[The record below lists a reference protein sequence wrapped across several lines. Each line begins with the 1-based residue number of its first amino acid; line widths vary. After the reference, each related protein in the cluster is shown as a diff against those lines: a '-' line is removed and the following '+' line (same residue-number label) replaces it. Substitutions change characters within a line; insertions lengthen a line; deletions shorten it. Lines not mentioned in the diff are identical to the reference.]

1 MSGSICD
8 IAILVNI
15 GVPPHTTMSASATAT
30 GSHGWSAKRVSV
42 WGGEAACTG
51 LLGMPSG
58 LVWDGDCSSP
68 RLSARPNARAAHQAY
83 HVATQPTTARYP

>member
-1 MSGSICD
+1 MRGSICD

-42 WGGEAACTG
+42 WGGESACIE
-51 LLGMPSG
+51 LLGT
-58 LVWDGDCSSP
+58 SS
-68 RLSARPNARAAHQAY
+68 AAH
-83 HVATQPTTARYP
+83 VGR